1 MSDYT
6 SGFRGNVK
14 MTAPSRFTLA
24 IIVVLISLPSQ
35 GQIARRDFTNPSYEQ
50 PDLDILCS
58 VTGNGFRQIDA
69 DAMPGWRTTHSLYSP
84 RTSCGGPTPYRAIEV
99 WESGFNGVTS
109 FHGDQHVEL
118 NANESSRIYQEA
130 CVLANETVAYS
141 YYHRART
148 NGTEISRAVL
158 YDDTGTILIDSGPDD
173 SETAADGW
181 VFHNGSLTNNG
192 VNGIR
197 QFGFISVNSGSLG
210 NFLDLAE
217 IQLRPL
223 IELVVPTET
232 SDDEDGGSLTLD
244 FRVNGELDN
253 AATFTLLLD
262 GTSTAQPTDFFV
274 TPGAL
279 VGRGTIDSF
288 SAVNGS
294 ITITLPAG
302 IYDPNET
309 NGSNGEQGIYS
320 IPISFTTEGAIEAD
334 ETIIYTT
341 GNVAVGGG
349 NTANR
354 DLQFNDT
361 DCDGTAVTGASFT
374 INNDDV
380 DINVTKTLDTT
391 GPYSLGQELQYTM
404 VVSNTAPGAVD
415 ATNVLVTDTP
425 LNLTITSVSSTNC
438 AAFPCTIALLPAG
451 GIESITI
458 LATIDAAGSFSNS
471 GGASADQTDEN
482 PDNNNDLGEDGNNNG
497 AVPYMSVPVNSLWAL
512 MSIVAGLLLLARHK
526 FARDAKS
533 SGTPGRNG
541 RTAM

>member
-1 MSDYT
+1 MSEYT
-6 SGFRGNVK
+6 SGLRRNAA
-14 MTAPSRFTLA
+14 MTMPIRFTLA
-24 IIVVLISLPSQ
+24 IIIVLFSFPSQ

-58 VTGNGFRQIDA
+58 ATGNGFRQLDA
-69 DAMPGWRTTHSLYSP
+69 DAMPGWQTTHSLYSP
-84 RTSCGGPTPYRAIEV
+84 GTSCGGPTPYRAIEV
-99 WESGFNGVTS
+99 WESGFNGVAS
-109 FHGDQHVEL
+109 FDGDQHVEL
-118 NANESSRIYQEA
+118 NANEPSRIYQEA

-148 NGTEISRAVL
+148 SGIEISRAVL
-158 YDDTGTILIDSGPDD
+158 YDDSGTVLIDSGPDD
-173 SETAADGW
+173 AETAADGW
-181 VFHNGSLTNNG
+181 VFHSGSLTNNS

-197 QFGFISVNSGSLG
+197 QFGFISVNPGSLG

-223 IELVVPTET
+223 IELVVPSET
-232 SDDEDGGSLTLD
+232 SADEDGGSLTLN

-262 GTSTAQPTDFFV
+262 GTSTAQPTDFVV

-288 SAVNGS
+288 SAVTGT
-294 ITITLPAG
+294 ITISLPAG
-302 IYDPNET
+302 VYDPNET
-309 NGSNGEQGIYS
+309 DDSNSEQGIYS
-320 IPISFTTEGAIEAD
+320 IPISFTTEGVIEAD

-341 GNVAVGGG
+341 GSVAVGGG

-361 DCDGTAVTGASFT
+361 DCDGIAVTGASFT

-391 GPYSLGQELQYTM
+391 GPYILDQEVQYTM
-404 VVSNTAPGAVD
+404 VVSNTAPGTVD
-415 ATNVLVTDTP
+415 ATNVVITDTP
-425 LNLTITSVSSTNC
+425 VNLTITSVSSSNC

-451 GIESITI
+451 GVESITI
-458 LATIDAAGSFSNS
+458 LATIDAVGSFSNS
-471 GGASADQTDEN
+471 GGASADQADEN
-482 PDNNNDLGEDGNNNG
+482 TDNNNDLGGDGNNNG
-497 AVPYMSVPVNSLWAL
+497 VVPFMPVPVNALWLL
-512 MSIVAGLLLLARHK
+512 MSIVTGLLLLGRHK
-526 FARDAKS
+526 FVRDA
-533 SGTPGRNG
+533 GARGF
-541 RTAM
+541 